1 MKKYIVMLLFSIL
14 VIFLT
19 FYSLYDH
26 DSFQIML
33 DNITNIPA
41 YYILILLLVLFVY
54 FLLQSLYTKIVLKSL
69 KQKITMKKA
78 FFYSFVE
85 FYFSGITPSSTGGQ
99 PVQFYYMTKD
109 KIPIRRTYI
118 TLLLNT
124 IYFKLIILVL
134 GIIVLIFNNKYIFS
148 SSIIYSTFF
157 MIGLIVD
164 IIIVFLGFLLLFKQN
179 VVQKMFR
186 GVKKFGSKIP
196 VFKNRLERVNIE
208 DTLSKY
214 KDEVKYMKNNKGQVA
229 LTFFITLVQ
238 RLILFSTAYIVYR
251 ALGFNDCSYIEMLVI
266 QITLQ
271 VTIEAFPLPGGT
283 GISEH
288 MLHDIFR
295 GLYGVLMADAAMVL
309 TRMFTFYIPLI
320 FSGIV
325 ILIYSIKNKIV
336 KNK

>member
-1 MKKYIVMLLFSIL
+1 MKKYIIMFLFSLL

-19 FYSLYDH
+19 FYSLYDEN
-26 DSFQIML
+26 SFNIMIE
-33 DNITNIPA
+33 NVTSIPVQ
-41 YYILILLLVLFVY
+41 YIFILLVVLCIYFV
-54 FLLQSLYTKIVLKSL
+54 LQGLYMKIVLGSL
-69 KQKITMKKA
+69 KQKITMKKGV
-78 FFYSFVE
+78 FYSLVE

-124 IYFKLIILVL
+124 IYFKLIVLVL
-134 GIIVLIFNNKYIFS
+134 GFIILFFYNKYIFS
-148 SSIIYSTFF
+148 SSVIYSIFF
-157 MIGLIVD
+157 IIGLVVD
-164 IIIVFLGFLLLFKQN
+164 LIIVFVGFLLLFKQN

-186 GVKKFGSKIP
+186 GVKRFGSKIP
-196 VFKNRLERVNIE
+196 IFKKRLERVDIE
-208 DTLSKY
+208 DTLLKY
-214 KDEVKYMKNNKGQVA
+214 KDEVKYMKNHKGQVV
-229 LTFFITLVQ
+229 LTFIITLIQ
-238 RLILFSTAYIVYR
+238 RLLLFSVAYIVYR
-251 ALGFNDCSYIEMLVI
+251 ALGFNNCSYIEMLVI

-288 MLHDIFR
+288 MLKDIFV
-295 GLYGVLMADAAMVL
+295 GLYGAIMADAAMVL

-325 ILIYSIKNKIV
+325 VLVYSIKHRV
-336 KNK
+336 FKNK